1 MRAIKILAVATLV
14 VVGLSAICL
23 AALNKYGVADVQ
35 QVTFNEP
42 IKVGG
47 VMLPKGDYRVEHT
60 MQGEDHIMVF
70 TQLHSKNPASTKA
83 KCELVKLEAKADRTQ
98 VLYVHPD
105 PNTHVLQEIVF
116 KGELA
121 KHVF

>member
-1 MRAIKILAVATLV
+1 MRAIKLLAIMALV
-14 VVGLSAICL
+14 VVGLSVFCL
-23 AALNKYGVADVQ
+23 AALNQYGVADVQ
-35 QVTFNEP
+35 QVTFSDP

-70 TQLHSKNPASTKA
+70 TQMHSKTPAVAKA
-83 KCELVKLEAKADRTQ
+83 KCDLVKLEAKAVRTE
-98 VLYVHPD
+98 VLYNHPD
-105 PNTHVLQEIVF
+105 ADTHVLQELVF